1 MSAMNVSASSTIER
15 NATIPLMTINGHPY
29 PVKEALR
36 RSMYQSENK
45 FTDDCI
51 AEILI
56 REYALKKGISNSAEE
71 LQVAMEEMRYQKSLE
86 SKEKFQH
93 WMNSNGQNLL
103 SIQNELDYKLLQN
116 KVKASIPYE
125 SLETYFA
132 EFQLEYDRAELYS
145 IRVETQAKAEELL
158 ARIEEEEESFYLM
171 AIEHSEDEKS
181 KLKAGY
187 IGKVARSEVT
197 AEIEAAVFVAQP
209 GDVVG
214 PVKTEKGF
222 NLFRV
227 AAIYPATLAAEEDAI
242 RDKLFKEL
250 LAKLRAKA
258 AIDYP
263 LLAED
268 EQLV

>member
-1 MSAMNVSASSTIER
+1 
-15 NATIPLMTINGHPY
+15 MTINGHPY

-56 REYALKKGISNSAEE
+56 REYAVKNDIKNGAEE
-71 LQVAMEEMRYQKSLE
+71 LQVAMEEMRYQKGLE

-103 SIQNELDYKLLQN
+103 SIQNELDYQLLRN

-125 SLETYFA
+125 QIETYFA

-145 IRVETQAKAEELL
+145 IRVDSEAKAEELL
-158 ARIEEEEESFYLM
+158 ATIEEEGENFHIQAM
-171 AIEHSEDEKS
+171 EHSEDEES

-197 AEIEAAVFVAQP
+197 AEIEAAVFVAKP

-222 NLFRV
+222 NLFKV
-227 AAIYPATLAAEEDAI
+227 AAIYPASLAAEEDTI
-242 RDKLFKEL
+242 RDKLFEDL
-250 LAKLRAKA
+250 EAKLRAEAK
-258 AIDYP
+258 IDYP
-263 LLAED
+263 LLAES
-268 EQLV
+268 

>member
-1 MSAMNVSASSTIER
+1 MSAMNTSMSSTIEKQK
-15 NATIPLMTINGHPY
+15 TTPLISINGHPY

-56 REYALKKGISNSAEE
+56 REYAVNNEIKNSAGE
-71 LQVAMEEMRYQKSLE
+71 LQVAMEEMRYQKGLE

-103 SIQNELDYKLLQN
+103 SIQNELDYQLLRN
-116 KVKASIPYE
+116 KVRASISYE
-125 SLETYFA
+125 KIETYFA

-145 IRVETQAKAEELL
+145 IRVASEAKAEELL
-158 ARIEEEEESFYLM
+158 AEIEEEGENFHILAM
-171 AIEHSEDEKS
+171 EHSEDEES

-209 GDVVG
+209 EGVVG
-214 PVKTEKGF
+214 PVETEKGF
-222 NLFRV
+222 NLFKV
-227 AAIYPATLAAEEDAI
+227 AEIYPATLPAEEDTI
-242 RDKLFKEL
+242 RDKLFEDL
-250 LAKLRAKA
+250 LAKLRTEAEV
-258 AIDYP
+258 DYP
-263 LLAED
+263 LLAKS
-268 EQLV
+268 